1 MLSRMNR
8 KVLWVALGIVLGVV
22 FLFSLGA
29 ETAAA
34 QGMGP
39 RPFGAKGRS
48 GMAIMNRL
56 AAGRPRVSDAV
67 LEKAR
72 KLPLEAMWG
81 AVQRHGYRHCFVGDL
96 KTTQPRVKLVGR
108 AVTMRYLPVR
118 PDLVELLDKMGKETG
133 RSHLYNIQAGDEL
146 RPGDVPVVELGGT
159 VEAATFLGDVT
170 ALGMKT
176 AGAAGAVI
184 DGGTRDLEEL
194 LDMKNF
200 PVYYRGAHASAM
212 SDLIGVE
219 WNLPVRIG
227 KVTVFPGDMV
237 VGDSSGVLIVP
248 GQLAE
253 KVVQAAA
260 ETVSVEDFKRSKIR
274 GGKHKVQ
281 DIYPRMSPELQKEY
295 EKGKLKR

>member
-1 MLSRMNR
+1 MLSMTNR
-8 KVLWVALGIVLGVV
+8 GILWIALGVV
-22 FLFSLGA
+22 FFLSLWA
-29 ETAAA
+29 ETASA

-39 RPFGAKGRS
+39 GRFGARGRS
-48 GMAIMNRL
+48 GTAIMNRL
-56 AAGRPRVSDAV
+56 AASRPRVSDEV

-81 AVQRHGYRHCFVGDL
+81 AVQRHGYRHCFVGEL

-108 AVTMRYLPVR
+108 AVTLRYLPVR
-118 PDLVELLDKMGKETG
+118 PDLVDILETMGKETG

-146 RPGDVPVVELGGT
+146 KPGDVPVVELGGT
-159 VEAATFLGDVT
+159 LEAATFLGDVT

-200 PVYYRGAHASAM
+200 PIYYRGAHASAM

-248 GQLAE
+248 AQLAE

-260 ETVSVEDFKRSKIR
+260 ETVSLENFKRSKIR
-274 GGKHKVQ
+274 EGKHKVK
-281 DIYPRMSPELQKEY
+281 DIYPRMSPELEEEY
-295 EKGKLKR
+295 RKTKRK

>member
-1 MLSRMNR
+1 MLSMTNR
-8 KVLWVALGIVLGVV
+8 GVLWVALGVVLGVV
-22 FLFSLGA
+22 FLFSPWG
-29 ETAAA
+29 ETASA
-34 QGMGP
+34 QGEGSG
-39 RPFGAKGRS
+39 PFGAKGRS
-48 GMAIMNRL
+48 GVAIMNRL
-56 AAGRPRVSDAV
+56 AASRPRVSDAV

-81 AVQRHGYRHCFVGDL
+81 AVQQHGYRHCFVGGL

-118 PDLVELLDKMGKETG
+118 PDLVEILETMGKETG

-146 RPGDVPVVELGGT
+146 QPNDVPVAELGGT

-184 DGGTRDLEEL
+184 DGGMRDLEEL
-194 LDMKNF
+194 LDMKDF

-248 GQLAE
+248 AQLAE

-260 ETVSVEDFKRSKIR
+260 ETVSVENFKRSKIR
-274 GGKHKVQ
+274 EGKHQVL
-281 DIYPRMSPELQKEY
+281 DIYPRLSPELEEEY
-295 EKGKLKR
+295 RKSKRK

>member
-1 MLSRMNR
+1 MLSMTNR
-8 KVLWVALGIVLGVV
+8 GILWVALGVV
-22 FLFSLGA
+22 FLLSLWA
-29 ETAAA
+29 ETASA

-39 RPFGAKGRS
+39 RRFGARGRS
-48 GMAIMNRL
+48 GTAILNRL
-56 AAGRPRVSDAV
+56 AAGRPRVSDEV

-81 AVQRHGYRHCFVGDL
+81 AVQRHGYRHCFVGEL

-108 AVTMRYLPVR
+108 AVTLRYLPVR
-118 PDLVELLDKMGKETG
+118 PDLLDILETMGKETG

-146 RPGDVPVVELGGT
+146 KPGDVPVVELGGT

-200 PVYYRGAHASAM
+200 PIYYRGAHASAM

-248 GQLAE
+248 AQLAE

-260 ETVSVEDFKRSKIR
+260 ETVSVENFKRSKIR
-274 GGKHKVQ
+274 EGKHKVL
-281 DIYPRMSPELQKEY
+281 DIYPRMSPELEEEY
-295 EKGKLKR
+295 RKTKRK